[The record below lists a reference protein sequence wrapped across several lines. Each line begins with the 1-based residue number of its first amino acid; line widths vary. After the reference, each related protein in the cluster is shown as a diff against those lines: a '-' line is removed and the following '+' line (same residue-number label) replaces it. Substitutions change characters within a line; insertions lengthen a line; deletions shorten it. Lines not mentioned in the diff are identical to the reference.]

1 MAKGDKQEV
10 ARAKKAVNKRKEN
23 FAKIGKTPKQGLQAR
38 VKAEKIDSQMM
49 KNVAR
54 DKGNKLTNKI
64 LRGGILRVSSEK
76 TQGRNF
82 KTESGKMVN
91 APKGSTGD
99 IFKKGNELGSWYPTS
114 KKGGN
119 TNSPV
124 KPSVASKAN
133 AKNKMKAQGAKI
145 MGSPTSGYGKSTKP
159 KGK

>member
-1 MAKGDKQEV
+1 MAKGDKKDV
-10 ARAKKAVNKRKEN
+10 ASAKSAANKRKEN
-23 FAKIGKTPKQGLQAR
+23 FAKIGKTPKQGLKAR
-38 VKAEKIDSQMM
+38 ASQEKSASKIM

-54 DKGNKLTNKI
+54 DKGNKAQNDI
-64 LRGGILRVSSEK
+64 LRRGVTGTPPK
-76 TQGRNF
+76 DTQGRNF

-91 APKGSTGD
+91 APKQSSTDVFKNKAGSY
-99 IFKKGNELGSWYPTS
+99 YPVS

-145 MGSPTSGYGKSTKP
+145 GSSATSGYGR
-159 KGK
+159 KGKK